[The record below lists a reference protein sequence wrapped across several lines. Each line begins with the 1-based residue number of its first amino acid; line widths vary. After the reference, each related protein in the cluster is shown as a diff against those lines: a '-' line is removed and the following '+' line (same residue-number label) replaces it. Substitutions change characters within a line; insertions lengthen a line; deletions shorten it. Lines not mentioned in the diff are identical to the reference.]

1 MTFAPTY
8 PSRERILLFG
18 PGGSGKT
25 SATLHIAKLAAATSS
40 PAHFFYGDSDDSV
53 ARMLGSDSYSS
64 LTNLTIHPLYTWDD
78 YTDFAKRVLKDAGP
92 DDWVTVDFIGTA
104 WQAVQDHFTQEVF
117 NKDIGD
123 YFLEARKALSK
134 GASALGALEG
144 WTDWQVINALYR
156 QWITPLLFRGRY
168 HLLATAKVD
177 SLSPSKSPT
186 EDSSTRQLL
195 SSFNSKPVG
204 QKELIYQ
211 FHTVLLTG
219 RNGQGQYTLN
229 TVKDRERSELRGH
242 IHTNF
247 ALDYLKGVGGWH
259 L

>member
-1 MTFAPTY
+1 
-8 PSRERILLFG
+8 
-18 PGGSGKT
+18 
-25 SATLHIAKLAAATSS
+25 
-40 PAHFFYGDSDDSV
+40 
-53 ARMLGSDSYSS
+53 MLGSPTYAGLDIS
-64 LTNLTIHPLYTWDD
+64 LHPLYEWTD
-78 YTDFAKRVLKDAGP
+78 YTAFARLVLSEATP
-92 DDWVTVDFIGTA
+92 EDWVIVDFIGSA

-123 YFLEARKALSK
+123 YFLETRKALSK

-156 QWITPLLFRGRY
+156 QWITPLLVRGRS

-219 RNGQGQYTLN
+219 RNGAGQFTLN
-229 TVKDRERSELRGH
+229 TVKDRERAELRGH
-242 IHTNF
+242 ILSNF